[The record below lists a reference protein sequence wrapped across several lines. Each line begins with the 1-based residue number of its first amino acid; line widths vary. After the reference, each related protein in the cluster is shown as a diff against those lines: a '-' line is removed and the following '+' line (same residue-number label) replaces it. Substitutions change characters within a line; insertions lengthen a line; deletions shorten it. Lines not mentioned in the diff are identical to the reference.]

1 VSAPPY
7 PEPGPN
13 DDVHAGDAY
22 AGAVDH
28 YTSPSRRDWVK
39 RVWEEPELVRLLDTA
54 IRHTGATAGPTA
66 GPTTRATT
74 GATAGATAVPT
85 TGATAVLDVLDVGC
99 GAGVALELLR
109 ATPTISAPDG
119 PTVRYLGVDLD
130 ADLLTVAESRFGDAL
145 TRFSRADIRD
155 GLPGVPHDLYLSTG
169 VPYSHLTRDELADVV
184 TGALAAA
191 ARHPRPT
198 VLVIDVLGRY
208 SLEWTTR
215 WDRTRWDY
223 RMSFFAT
230 DRDVTSTPMST
241 YGGEELEGLLSAAA
255 DAAHCHLDRITL
267 VDRSIVV
274 GRHTATGE
282 YTPGLRN
289 YRQLV
294 NDLADTDTLVDLH
307 ELRLADLPLLDCP
320 TPVRAFF
327 EGFAARWDARL
338 TTASAAAAGVSDARV
353 AAELQP
359 ALARELLRLELE
371 SQPGLGVGHSLTATV
386 VTAPRG

>member
-7 PEPGPN
+7 PETGPN
-13 DDVHAGDAY
+13 GDAY

-39 RVWEEPELVRLLDTA
+39 RAWEEPELIRLLEA
-54 IRHTGATAGPTA
+54 AVAHTGAAA
-66 GPTTRATT
+66 ATDT
-74 GATAGATAVPT
+74 GTVAD
-85 TGATAVLDVLDVGC
+85 LDVLDVGC

-109 ATPTISAPDG
+109 ATPSISAPNG
-119 PTVRYLGVDLD
+119 PIVRYLGVDLD
-130 ADLLTVAESRFGDAL
+130 ADLLAVARSRFGDAR
-145 TRFSRADIRD
+145 TRFRQADVRD
-155 GLPGVPHDLYLSTG
+155 GLPGAPHDLYLSTG
-169 VPYSHLTRDELADVV
+169 VPYSHLTRDELAAVV
-184 TGALAAA
+184 TEVLAAA

-215 WDRTRWDY
+215 WGRTRWEY

-230 DRDVTSTPMST
+230 DRDVSSTPMST
-241 YGGEELEGLLSAAA
+241 YGGQELEALLTAAA
-255 DAAHCHLDRITL
+255 DAAGCRLDRISL

-294 NDLADTDTLVDLH
+294 NDLADPETVVDLQ
-307 ELRLADLPLLDCP
+307 ELRLGDLPLLDGP
-320 TPVRAFF
+320 APVHAFF
-327 EGFAARWDARL
+327 ERFAARWDERVAA
-338 TTASAAAAGVSDARV
+338 ASAAAVGVADDRV

-359 ALARELLRLELE
+359 ALARELRSLELT